1 VNPIREDAA
10 ASAVHST
17 LADTSVLTPSLGPG
31 TLVGG
36 TLLGTGL
43 LGTGNPEKLPPENFG
58 LKKLADAPEAARTM
72 VTRLQAHAVVS
83 GISAHCC
90 LAPRA
95 LPTQGRG
102 TIHTQWPLSSR
113 SCHLWC
119 FRFRPCSP
127 RMGLRRNMGQHQLPA
142 WFMATYCGP
151 WRLAAWSGA
160 HL

>member
-1 VNPIREDAA
+1 MHIHRGKRDTHADANTSVNPIREDAA

-43 LGTGNPEKLPPENFG
+43 NPEKLPPENLG

-83 GISAHCC
+83 GITAHCC

-102 TIHTQWPLSSR
+102 TIHTQ
-113 SCHLWC
+113 
-119 FRFRPCSP
+119 
-127 RMGLRRNMGQHQLPA
+127 
-142 WFMATYCGP
+142 
-151 WRLAAWSGA
+151 
-160 HL
+160 

>member
-1 VNPIREDAA
+1 MHIHRGKRDTHADANTSVNPIREDAA

-17 LADTSVLTPSLGPG
+17 LADTVVLTPSLGPG

-43 LGTGNPEKLPPENFG
+43 NPEKLPPENLG

-83 GISAHCC
+83 GITAHCC

-102 TIHTQWPLSSR
+102 TIHTQ
-113 SCHLWC
+113 
-119 FRFRPCSP
+119 
-127 RMGLRRNMGQHQLPA
+127 
-142 WFMATYCGP
+142 
-151 WRLAAWSGA
+151 
-160 HL
+160 